1 MTGEEPGPGGLASA
15 SPSRVSLAYEESWS
29 GPLPPAREL
38 RSYDGLVAG
47 GAERI
52 FRQFEA
58 EAEHRR
64 GLDSFAL
71 AEDAA
76 ERRRAQWAAGLFA
89 FGALAV
95 GAFALHLGAHGVAAI
110 VLGTTLVGVIGA
122 FLYREARSG

>member
-1 MTGEEPGPGGLASA
+1 MTAGPPAAVSK
-15 SPSRVSLAYEESWS
+15 VSLTYEERWS
-29 GPLPPAREL
+29 GPLPPAEEL
-38 RSYDGLVAG
+38 RSYDGLVQG

-89 FGALAV
+89 FGALGV
-95 GAFALHLGAHGVAAI
+95 GAFALHLGAHSVAAV
-110 VLGTTLVGVIGA
+110 VLGATLVGVIGA
-122 FLYREARSG
+122 FLYREAKGG